1 MKKPK
6 LVRPDPPG
14 EAGDENAGPT
24 IRYRQGKITKLGPQ
38 TMDKKTRRL
47 YKQLHERKKQA

>member
-1 MKKPK
+1 MRKPK
-6 LVRPDPPG
+6 LVRPDAPG

-38 TMDKKTRRL
+38 AMDKKTHRL
-47 YKQLHERKKQA
+47 YKQLHEHRKQA

>member
-1 MKKPK
+1 MKNVKQ
-6 LVRPDPPG
+6 VRPDAPG

-38 TMDKKTRRL
+38 AMDKKTRRL
-47 YKQLHERKKQA
+47 YKKQHEGKKKA

>member
-1 MKKPK
+1 MRTPK
-6 LVRPDPPG
+6 LVRPDAPG

-24 IRYRQGKITKLGPQ
+24 VRHRQGKITKLSPQ

-47 YKQLHERKKQA
+47 YKQLHERKKQS